1 MKIEI
6 KLDSDQE
13 CEMILTESQLQYLFL
28 TGLLDTFHLSVHSVC
43 KDVAILWIYS
53 MKEQRMGEKILH
65 LQQYWTNEKKKAFVY
80 TGLCEMEMR
89 EGT

>member
-43 KDVAILWIYS
+43 KDVAIL
-53 MKEQRMGEKILH
+53 
-65 LQQYWTNEKKKAFVY
+65 
-80 TGLCEMEMR
+80 
-89 EGT
+89 